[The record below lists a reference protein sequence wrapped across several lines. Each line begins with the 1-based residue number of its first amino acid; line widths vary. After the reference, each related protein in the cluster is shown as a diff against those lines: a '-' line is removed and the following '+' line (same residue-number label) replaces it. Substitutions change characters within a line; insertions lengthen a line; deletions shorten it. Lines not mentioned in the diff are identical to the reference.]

1 MLQKIPTI
9 PNHGYAL
16 FKILGF
22 RSTPNFDVPRLCCW
36 CLRRFFQFTVRA
48 LNLGLR
54 NLICTKKIFMS
65 FSFVPFPSYNR
76 VLLRHLRIKTVSCI
90 MKTMSVEMN
99 NWFQWS
105 ACSTVQHDDTAFPA
119 AHAILLY
126 QCTVFQKYSL
136 QSDSCSSIQ
145 RIFLDQTKLSC
156 CSQKNRVFESLKKMN
171 KRNI

>member
-1 MLQKIPTI
+1 MRKGFLSLGKDIFKFKFRSYSEIFLKTKFKNRSLRVLQKIPTI

-99 NWFQWS
+99 NWFQ
-105 ACSTVQHDDTAFPA
+105 
-119 AHAILLY
+119 
-126 QCTVFQKYSL
+126 
-136 QSDSCSSIQ
+136 
-145 RIFLDQTKLSC
+145 
-156 CSQKNRVFESLKKMN
+156 
-171 KRNI
+171 